1 MKKSIFFIP
10 VILLLFISW
19 NKQKTEWKGNIEVI
33 NGVTV
38 VNNPTKPMYNEDVF
52 SLKEELIIGKTKGS
66 EDFIFSEVRDLDV
79 DTKERIFIL
88 DYKEANIKVFDK
100 SGEHI
105 NTIGRKGQG
114 PGEFQRP
121 SQIYLT
127 PQNEIL
133 VNDPGARQIHFFSPD
148 GTFKRSVSQTNMT
161 FFNNP
166 KVDQK
171 GQIVANYMIMD
182 KKVIY
187 VLKKFDS
194 RLKEVMKIFST
205 DILKFPNLNPFFPKA
220 SWEIT
225 QEGNV
230 IWGFPEK
237 YEFNIIN
244 SEGILIKKIIKDYN
258 PIKITQED
266 KDSLIKKQFGGYDK
280 VSPGVKIVW
289 DDYYNAY
296 RDFTIDDEDR
306 IFVRTY
312 EKILNGNGFY
322 YDVFDSKGR
331 YIAKIPLKIQ
341 PQIWKKNRL
350 YTIEE
355 DEDGY
360 QFVKRYKVTWNY

>member
-19 NKQKTEWKGNIEVI
+19 NKQKAEWKGSIEVVD
-33 NGVTV
+33 GVTIV
-38 VNNPTKPMYNEDVF
+38 KNPKEPMYGEEVF
-52 SLKEELIIGKTKGS
+52 SIEEEFIIGKTKGS
-66 EDFIFSEVRDLDV
+66 EDYIFSEVRDLDV
-79 DTKERIFIL
+79 DSEGRIFVL
-88 DYKEANIKVFDK
+88 DYKETNIKVFDK
-100 SGEHI
+100 SGKHV

-127 PQNEIL
+127 PQKEIL
-133 VNDPGARQIHFFSPD
+133 VNDTGARQLHFFSLN
-148 GTFKRSVSQTNMT
+148 GIFKRSVSQTNMT
-161 FFNNP
+161 FFGGP

-171 GQIVANYMIMD
+171 EQIVAAHLITD
-182 KKVIY
+182 KKVTY
-187 VLKKFDS
+187 MLKKFDS
-194 RLKEVMKIFST
+194 RLKEVLKIFST
-205 DILKFPNLNPFFPKA
+205 DILKFPNLNPFFPRA

-225 QEGNV
+225 YEGNV
-230 IWGFPEK
+230 IWGFPDK
-237 YEFNIIN
+237 YELNIIN

-258 PIKITQED
+258 PVRITQDD
-266 KDSLIKKQFGGYDK
+266 KDNCIKERFGGYDK

-296 RDFTIDDEDR
+296 RNFTIDDEDR
-306 IFVRTY
+306 IFVHTY
-312 EKILNGNGFY
+312 EKILNENGFY
-322 YDVFDSKGR
+322 YDVFDSEGR
-331 YIAKIPLKIQ
+331 YIAKIPLKVQ

>member
-1 MKKSIFFIP
+1 
-10 VILLLFISW
+10 
-19 NKQKTEWKGNIEVI
+19 
-33 NGVTV
+33 
-38 VNNPTKPMYNEDVF
+38 MYNEDVF